1 MSISKI
7 NTFIIRFCN
16 EIKFSD
22 IPYFRSGIL
31 QAMEYDANVLFHNH
45 ISETEFR
52 YSYPLIQYK
61 RINKKAAIVCFGEG
75 CNTVGEF
82 FATQN
87 MKFMMGEQLV
97 ELNLD
102 RLQPRK
108 FVIHVWD
115 TMFTYTLRKWL
126 PFNQENYR
134 KYTSIEGIAEK
145 VLFLQN
151 ILIGNMLSMTKG
163 LGIHIDKEILC
174 SITVASSP
182 RIVRAKGVKLMSFDI
197 EFKSNLSIPDYAG
210 IGKHASIGYGTIVK
224 KRNNNRNEE

>member
-1 MSISKI
+1 MHNRIDV
-7 NTFIIRFCN
+7 FVIRFSN
-16 EIKFSD
+16 ELRFNEV
-22 IPYFRSGIL
+22 PMLRSGVLSI
-31 QAMEYDANVLFHNH
+31 MEHDANVLFHNH
-45 ISETEFR
+45 LSDDGFR

-61 RINKKAAIVCFGEG
+61 RINRKAAIVCFGEG

-97 ELNLD
+97 ELNLE

-108 FVIHVWD
+108 FVIQVWD

-126 PFNQENYR
+126 PFNQDNYR
-134 KYTSIEGIAEK
+134 KYTSIEGVAEK
-145 VLFLQN
+145 ALFLQN

-174 SITVASSP
+174 NITEVSSP

>member
-1 MSISKI
+1 MHNRIDV
-7 NTFIIRFCN
+7 FVIRFNN
-16 EIKFSD
+16 ELRFNEV
-22 IPYFRSGIL
+22 PLLRSGVLSIM
-31 QAMEYDANVLFHNH
+31 QHNANVLFHNH
-45 ISETEFR
+45 TADDGFR

-61 RINKKAAIVCFGEG
+61 RINRKAAIVCFGEG
-75 CNTVGEF
+75 CSTVGEF

-97 ELNLD
+97 ELNLE

-108 FVIHVWD
+108 FVIQVWD

-126 PFNQENYR
+126 PFNQDNYR

-145 VLFLQN
+145 ALFLQN

-174 SITVASSP
+174 NITEVSSP

>member
-1 MSISKI
+1 MHNRIDV
-7 NTFIIRFCN
+7 FVIRFNN
-16 EIKFSD
+16 ELRFNEV
-22 IPYFRSGIL
+22 PLLRSGVLSIM
-31 QAMEYDANVLFHNH
+31 QHNANVLFHNH
-45 ISETEFR
+45 TADDGFR

-61 RINKKAAIVCFGEG
+61 RINRKAAIVCFGEG
-75 CNTVGEF
+75 CSTVGEF

-97 ELNLD
+97 ELNLE

-108 FVIHVWD
+108 FVIQVWD

-126 PFNQENYR
+126 PFNQDNYR
-134 KYTSIEGIAEK
+134 KYTSIEGVAEK
-145 VLFLQN
+145 ALFLQN

-174 SITVASSP
+174 NITEVSSP

-224 KRNNNRNEE
+224 KRNNNKDEE

>member
-1 MSISKI
+1 MHNRIDV
-7 NTFIIRFCN
+7 FVIRFNN
-16 EIKFSD
+16 ELRFNEV
-22 IPYFRSGIL
+22 PLLRSGVLSIM
-31 QAMEYDANVLFHNH
+31 QHNANVLFHNH
-45 ISETEFR
+45 TADDGFR

-61 RINKKAAIVCFGEG
+61 RINRKAAIVCFGEG
-75 CNTVGEF
+75 CSTVGEF

-97 ELNLD
+97 ELNLE

-108 FVIHVWD
+108 FVIQVWD

-126 PFNQENYR
+126 PFNQDNYR
-134 KYTSIEGIAEK
+134 KYTLIEGVAEK
-145 VLFLQN
+145 ALFLQN

-163 LGIHIDKEILC
+163 LGIHIDKEIMC
-174 SITVASSP
+174 NITEVSSP

-224 KRNNNRNEE
+224 KRNNNKDEE

>member
-1 MSISKI
+1 MHNRIDV
-7 NTFIIRFCN
+7 FVIRFNN
-16 EIKFSD
+16 ELRFNEV
-22 IPYFRSGIL
+22 PLLRSGVLSIM
-31 QAMEYDANVLFHNH
+31 QHNANVLFHNH
-45 ISETEFR
+45 IGDDGFR

-61 RINKKAAIVCFGEG
+61 RINRKAAIVCFGEG
-75 CNTVGEF
+75 CSTVGEF

-87 MKFMMGEQLV
+87 MKFMMGKQLV
-97 ELNLD
+97 ELNLE

-108 FVIHVWD
+108 FVIQVWD

-126 PFNQENYR
+126 PFNQDNYR
-134 KYTSIEGIAEK
+134 KFTSIEGIAEK
-145 VLFLQN
+145 ALFLQN

-163 LGIHIDKEILC
+163 LGIHIDKEIQC
-174 SITVASSP
+174 NITEVSSP

-224 KRNNNRNEE
+224 KRNNNKDEE

>member
-1 MSISKI
+1 MHSRIDV
-7 NTFIIRFCN
+7 FVIRFNN
-16 EIKFSD
+16 ELRFSE
-22 IPYFRSGIL
+22 IPLLRSGIL
-31 QAMEYDANVLFHNH
+31 SIMQHNANVLFHNH
-45 ISETEFR
+45 TPDDGFR

-61 RINKKAAIVCFGEG
+61 RINCKAAIVCFGEG
-75 CNTVGEF
+75 CSTVGEF

-87 MKFMMGEQLV
+87 MKFMMGEQFV

-102 RLQPRK
+102 KLQTRK
-108 FVIHVWD
+108 FVIQVWD

-126 PFNQENYR
+126 PFNQDNYR
-134 KYTSIEGIAEK
+134 KYTSIEGVAEK

-174 SITVASSP
+174 NITDVSSP

-210 IGKHASIGYGTIVK
+210 IGKHASIGFGTIVK
-224 KRNNNRNEE
+224 KRNNNKDEE

>member
-1 MSISKI
+1 MHNRIDV
-7 NTFIIRFCN
+7 FVIRFNN
-16 EIKFSD
+16 ELRFNEV
-22 IPYFRSGIL
+22 PLLRSGVLSIM
-31 QAMEYDANVLFHNH
+31 QHNANVLFHNH
-45 ISETEFR
+45 TADDGFR

-61 RINKKAAIVCFGEG
+61 RINRKAAIVCFGEG
-75 CNTVGEF
+75 CSTVGEF

-97 ELNLD
+97 ELNLE

-108 FVIHVWD
+108 FVIQVWD

-126 PFNQENYR
+126 PFNQDNYR
-134 KYTSIEGIAEK
+134 KYTSIEGVAEK
-145 VLFLQN
+145 ALFLQN

-163 LGIHIDKEILC
+163 LGIHIDKEIQC
-174 SITVASSP
+174 NITEVSSP

-224 KRNNNRNEE
+224 KRNNNKDEE